1 RTRSKGNIL
10 NLLLIFTSLSGYLEW
25 GGGNHV
31 LLFQAE
37 ADVLK
42 KLWTEPM
49 SVVHPFTLLP
59 LVGQL
64 ILLYTLFQAQP
75 GKRLTMTGL
84 GALALLLVF
93 MFVVGVI
100 SLNFKIILSTL
111 PFMTVAGLTVR
122 HYRKRQQ

>member
-1 RTRSKGNIL
+1 MPKGKIL
-10 NLLLIFTSLSGYLEW
+10 NLLLILTSLSGYLEW
-25 GGGNHV
+25 GGDNHV

-49 SVVHPFTLLP
+49 SVIHPFTLLP

-64 ILLYTLFQAQP
+64 ILLYTLFQPQP
-75 GKRLTMTGL
+75 GKKLTMTGL

-111 PFMTVAGLTVR
+111 PFILTAVMTIKY
-122 HYRKRQQ
+122 YRKRQQ